1 MVEEKIEIDKI
12 KLHKWYWIKRL
23 QFCSQLFC
31 RPVTLLANVLTCFP
45 VIEQRA
51 VTLCSR
57 EGHYSSVKSSVSLL
71 PGL

>member
-45 VIEQRA
+45 VIEQYNLVLA
-51 VTLCSR
+51 K
-57 EGHYSSVKSSVSLL
+57 GQ
-71 PGL
+71 